1 MASSIE
7 GVDEAAFDGIG
18 CVLAAMPSLGPAGR
32 AWTHLGFKLT
42 KPYKWMGCLASDL
55 VLSGLRIRFV
65 APDPRAGTT
74 GLLSTKIEDRLIR
87 GAGLLGW
94 TWMTGENPI
103 ELPDV
108 VPADPG
114 ERCNA
119 YVLPP
124 ELSPGVVTLYDH
136 ELSAPQ
142 PREIKS
148 HPNGI
153 GRLDRVVVSTDNADR
168 TAGTY
173 QQHFPLKDAGRV
185 NSGRI
190 HLFTE
195 AGSTQ
200 IEFVGPIDATDSE
213 SFVNPWGLVFH
224 SNDLDKTIRTL
235 ARSNIELP
243 DPVADPKGGRIT
255 ALSMQL
261 GGIGI
266 AFIGD

>member
-1 MASSIE
+1 
-7 GVDEAAFDGIG
+7 
-18 CVLAAMPSLGPAGR
+18 MPSLGPAGR

-42 KPYKWMGCLASDL
+42 KPFKWMGCLASDL
-55 VLSGLRIRFV
+55 ALSGLRIRFV
-65 APDPRAGTT
+65 APDPGAGTT
-74 GLLSTKIEDRLIR
+74 GLLAAKIEDRLIR

-94 TWMTGENPI
+94 IWMTGEDPI

-114 ERCNA
+114 ERCSA
-119 YVLPP
+119 YVLAP

-136 ELSAPQ
+136 DLRAPRR
-142 PREIKS
+142 REMKS
-148 HPNGI
+148 HPNGV

-168 TAGTY
+168 TARTY
-173 QQHFPLKDAGRV
+173 QSNFSLKSGGRV

-195 AGSTQ
+195 AGDTQ
-200 IEFVGPIDATDSE
+200 IEFVGPIDAAESE
-213 SFVNPWGLVFH
+213 GFVNPWGLAFR
-224 SNDLDKTIRTL
+224 SKDLDKTIRTL
-235 ARSNIELP
+235 ARSHVELP
-243 DPVADPKGGRIT
+243 EPVADAKGGRIT